1 MSIPNHLSN
10 LIAAISIISVQGVGA
25 VGLPDVSNVH
35 QGKVLGDTDDI
46 LNAVKNGKPDLSLR
60 LRYEDV
66 QDDLPAGSPLLG
78 TEDADLLSLRAA
90 LGFTTARFIGF
101 WLRLEAEANARL
113 GSDNALNVDED
124 LTFPPGPAGSRIAA
138 GHSLIP
144 DNSFAE
150 VNEAFVGW
158 RSPTGGCPNAPD
170 SCNGHTSVKL
180 GRQSIIFNNHRWV
193 GNIIW
198 RQNNQSFDALRID
211 NSSLDNLSV
220 SYVYLNRV
228 NRLFGDDS
236 AFREFEM
243 SNSHLVNVAYQLP
256 FGKLTGYGYLLD
268 FDDNPRTPFPEGVG
282 VGPGITNFDSDTWG
296 VRFVGKHRLGD
307 DFTLL
312 TELEWANQDPSGD
325 AGSNLDDNDYINLEI
340 GGAFALAGKPMV
352 VKVGQETLGGNG
364 VNALQT
370 PLATVHAFNG
380 WADKFVGAP
389 GGSATPAGGLKDTS
403 VTLVMKGLMSGMIG
417 KSKLVFQYHDYQA
430 DTVVGGVKNY
440 GDEWGLLFAKPFNKQ
455 WLGLIKYAS
464 FDDGGDGFSY
474 DTEKF
479 WVMAQYKM

>member
-1 MSIPNHLSN
+1 MTILKPVSRL
-10 LIAAISIISVQGVGA
+10 AAAMAIIVAQGAGA

-35 QGKVLGDTDDI
+35 QGKVLPETGDI
-46 LNAVKNGKPDLSLR
+46 SNAITNGKPDLLLR

-66 QDDLPAGSPLLG
+66 QDDIPVGSPLSG

-90 LGFTTARFIGF
+90 LGYTTARFNGF
-101 WLRLEAEANARL
+101 WARLEAEASNRL

-124 LTFPPGPAGSRIAA
+124 LTFPPGPAGSRIAE

-144 DNSFAE
+144 DNNFAE
-150 VNEAFVGW
+150 INEAYIGW
-158 RSPTGGCPNAPD
+158 RSPTGGCPNAPE
-170 SCNGHTSVKL
+170 SCNGNTSVKV

-193 GNIIW
+193 GNIVW
-198 RQNNQSFDALRID
+198 RQNNQSFDAIRID
-211 NSSLDNLSV
+211 NSSIPKLSV
-220 SYVYLNRV
+220 SYVYLDRV

-236 AFREFEM
+236 AFREYEM
-243 SNSHLVNVAYQLP
+243 HNSHLLNLGYQLP
-256 FGKLTGYGYLLD
+256 FGKLTAYGYLLD
-268 FDDNPRTPFPEGVG
+268 FNDNPRTPFPEGVG

-296 VRFVGKHRLGD
+296 LRYVGKYRLSD
-307 DFTLL
+307 NFTLL
-312 TELEWANQDPSGD
+312 AELEWANQDPSGD
-325 AGSNLDDNDYINLEI
+325 AGSNLKDNDYTNIEI
-340 GGAFALAGKPMV
+340 GGAFDVAEKPVV
-352 VKVGQETLGGNG
+352 VKLGQETLGGNG

-403 VTLVMKGLMSGMIG
+403 LTLVVKGVMSGMIG
-417 KSKLVFQYHDYQA
+417 KSKLVFQYHDFEA

-440 GDEWGLLFAKPFNKQ
+440 GDEWGVLFAKPFNKQ

-474 DTEKF
+474 DTEKL